1 MHTDRNVCQKHLR
14 LMQNNGLSTMAA
26 KEKVDHLSS
35 IDMNRMSIFQSEI
48 YRLKTVGA
56 EKRSNTE
63 QVVLDWLMA
72 EVAQLESRRKKY

>member
-1 MHTDRNVCQKHLR
+1 
-14 LMQNNGLSTMAA
+14 MAA

-72 EVAQLESRRKKY
+72 EVAALESRKKKY

>member
-1 MHTDRNVCQKHLR
+1 
-14 LMQNNGLSTMAA
+14 MAA
-26 KEKVDHLSS
+26 KEKVDHLNS

-48 YRLKTVGA
+48 YRLKTVSA

-72 EVAQLESRRKKY
+72 EVAQLESRKKKY